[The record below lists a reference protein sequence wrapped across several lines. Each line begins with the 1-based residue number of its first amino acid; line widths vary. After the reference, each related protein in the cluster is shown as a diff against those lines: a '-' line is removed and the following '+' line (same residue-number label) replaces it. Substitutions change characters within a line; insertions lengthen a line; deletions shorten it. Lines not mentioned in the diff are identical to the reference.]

1 MRPILALPLIALVFA
16 CNTGNNNAAI
26 TQPTA
31 SQTTLKS
38 PQQVLATPG
47 SQPFKVTAIADFE
60 EPWAMTF
67 VPGTPYALITE
78 KRGALKVWQPDRPS
92 RDVAG
97 VPKVAYGGQ
106 GGFGDVV
113 LHPDYARNQL
123 VYLSWVEP
131 GKGGTAGSA
140 VGRARLDLQAEQ
152 PLLQDL
158 KVIWRQQPKVDGN
171 NHFSQRLAFSPDGR
185 YLFITSGERFKFT
198 VAQDLN
204 QNLGK
209 VIRLTPEGGV
219 PSDNPFS
226 NRGQIASQV
235 WSYGQRNILGL
246 AFDGAGQLWGAE
258 MGPRGGDEFNRIERG
273 SNYGW
278 PTVSNGQ
285 HYDGSPIPAHSTRPE
300 FNAPEISWNPV
311 ISPASLVIYTGD
323 AFPAWRGSALIGGL
337 SSEALIRVAID
348 GTRAREVE
356 RWDMGARIREV
367 EQGPDGSLWLLEDER
382 GGSQGRLLRLTPML
396 DEAAPK

>member
-1 MRPILALPLIALVFA
+1 MRLILALPLLVLIFA
-16 CNTGNNNAAI
+16 CDTGDNNAAT
-26 TQPTA
+26 TQSTA
-31 SQTTLKS
+31 FQTTLES
-38 PQQVLATPG
+38 PQQTLATPG
-47 SQPFKVTAIADFE
+47 DQPFGVSVVADFE

-67 VPGTPYALITE
+67 VSGTPYALITE
-78 KRGALKVWQPDRPS
+78 KRGALKVWQPDGPI

-97 VPKVAYGGQ
+97 VPEVAYGGQ

-113 LHPDYARNQL
+113 LHPDYARNKL
-123 VYLSWVEP
+123 VYLSWAEP

-152 PLLQDL
+152 PSLQDL
-158 KVIWRQQPKVDGN
+158 QVIWQQQPKVDGN

-198 VAQDLN
+198 VAQDLS

-209 VIRLTPEGGV
+209 VIRLTPEGGI

-226 NRGQIASQV
+226 NRGQITSQI

-246 AFDGAGQLWGAE
+246 AFDGAGQLWAAE

-273 SNYGW
+273 SDYGW

-300 FNAPEISWNPV
+300 FNAPEVSWNPV

-337 SSEALIRVAID
+337 SSQALIRVVID
-348 GTRAREVE
+348 GTSAREAE

-367 EQGPDGSLWLLEDER
+367 EQGPDGALWLLEDGR
-382 GGSQGRLLRLTPML
+382 QGSQGRLLRLSPTQ
-396 DEAAPK
+396 

>member
-1 MRPILALPLIALVFA
+1 MRPILALPLLALVFA

-26 TQPTA
+26 TQSTA
-31 SQTTLKS
+31 SQTTPKS
-38 PQQVLATPG
+38 PQPTLAAPG
-47 SQPFKVTAIADFE
+47 KPFKVTVIADFE

-97 VPKVAYGGQ
+97 VPEVAYGGQ

-113 LHPDYARNQL
+113 LHPDYARNKL
-123 VYLSWVEP
+123 VYLSWAEP
-131 GKGGTAGSA
+131 GEGGTAGSA

-152 PLLQDL
+152 LLLQDL
-158 KVIWRQQPKVDGN
+158 KVIWRQQPKVDGG

-226 NRGQIASQV
+226 NRGQIASQI

-246 AFDGAGQLWGAE
+246 AFDGAGRLWAAE

-285 HYDGSPIPAHSTRPE
+285 HYDGSPIPAHSKRPE
-300 FNAPEISWNPV
+300 FNAPEVSWNPV

-337 SSEALIRVAID
+337 SSEALVRVAID
-348 GTRAREVE
+348 GTRAREAE

-367 EQGPDGSLWLLEDER
+367 EQGPDGALWLLEDER
-382 GGSQGRLLRLTPML
+382 EGSQGRLLRLSR
-396 DEAAPK
+396 AQ

>member
-1 MRPILALPLIALVFA
+1 MRPILALPLLALVFA
-16 CNTGNNNAAI
+16 CNTENNNAAI
-26 TQPTA
+26 NQSIA
-31 SQTTLKS
+31 SQTTLES
-38 PQQVLATPG
+38 PQPTLAKPG
-47 SQPFKVTAIADFE
+47 SRPFEVTVIADFE

-78 KRGALKVWQPDRPS
+78 KRGALKVWQPNRPI

-106 GGFGDVV
+106 GGLGDVV
-113 LHPDYARNQL
+113 LHPDYARNKL
-123 VYLSWVEP
+123 VYLSWAEP
-131 GKGGTAGSA
+131 GEGGTAGSA
-140 VGRARLDLQAEQ
+140 VGHARLDLQPEQ
-152 PLLQDL
+152 ASLHDL
-158 KVIWRQQPKVDGN
+158 KVIWRQQPKVGGN

-219 PSDNPFS
+219 PSDNPFF
-226 NRGQIASQV
+226 NRGKIASQI

-246 AFDGAGQLWGAE
+246 AFDGAGRLWAAE
-258 MGPRGGDEFNRIERG
+258 MGPKGGDEFNRIERG

-285 HYDGSPIPAHSTRPE
+285 HYDGSSIPAHSTRPE
-300 FNAPEISWNPV
+300 LNAPEVSWNPV
-311 ISPASLVIYTGD
+311 ISPAGLVIYTGD
-323 AFPAWRGSALIGGL
+323 AFPSWRGSALIGGL

-348 GTRAREVE
+348 GTRAREAE

-367 EQGPDGSLWLLEDER
+367 EQGPDGAVWLLEDER
-382 GGSQGRLLRLTPML
+382 GGSQGRLLRLSR
-396 DEAAPK
+396 AQ

>member
-1 MRPILALPLIALVFA
+1 MRPILALPLLALVFA
-16 CNTGNNNAAI
+16 CNTENNNAAI
-26 TQPTA
+26 NQVTA
-31 SQTTLKS
+31 LQTTLKS
-38 PQQVLATPG
+38 PQPTLAKPG
-47 SQPFKVTAIADFE
+47 SRPFKVTAIADFE

-78 KRGALKVWQPDRPS
+78 KRGALKVWQPNRPI

-106 GGFGDVV
+106 GGLGDVV
-113 LHPDYARNQL
+113 LHPDYARNKL
-123 VYLSWVEP
+123 VYLSWAEP
-131 GKGGTAGSA
+131 GEGGTAGSA
-140 VGRARLDLQAEQ
+140 VGHARLDLQPEQ
-152 PLLQDL
+152 PSLQDL
-158 KVIWRQQPKVDGN
+158 KVIWRQQPKVGGN

-219 PSDNPFS
+219 PSDNPFYK
-226 NRGQIASQV
+226 RGKIASQI

-246 AFDGAGQLWGAE
+246 AFDGAGRLWAAE

-285 HYDGSPIPAHSTRPE
+285 HYDGTPIPAHSTRPE
-300 FNAPEISWNPV
+300 LNAPEVSWNPV
-311 ISPASLVIYTGD
+311 ISPAGLVIYTGD

-348 GTRAREVE
+348 GTRAREAE

-367 EQGPDGSLWLLEDER
+367 EQGPDGAVWLLEDER
-382 GGSQGRLLRLTPML
+382 GGSQGRLLRLSR
-396 DEAAPK
+396 AQ

>member
-1 MRPILALPLIALVFA
+1 MRPIFTLPLLVLIFA
-16 CNTGNNNAAI
+16 CNAGDNNAAT

-31 SQTTLKS
+31 PQIRPES
-38 PQQVLATPG
+38 PQQAQASPSG
-47 SQPFKVTAIADFE
+47 KPFEVTVVADFD

-78 KRGALKVWQPDRPS
+78 KLGALKVWQPDAPIRE
-92 RDVAG
+92 VAG
-97 VPKVAYGGQ
+97 VPEVAYGGQ
-106 GGFGDVV
+106 GGLGDVV
-113 LHPDYARNQL
+113 LHPDYARNNL
-123 VYLSWVEP
+123 VYLSWAEP
-131 GKGGTAGSA
+131 GKSGTAGSA
-140 VGRARLDLQAEQ
+140 VGRARLDLEAKQ
-152 PLLQDL
+152 PSLQGL
-158 KVIWRQQPKVDGN
+158 QVIWRQQPKVGGG

-209 VIRLTPEGGV
+209 VIRLTPEGKV
-219 PSDNPFS
+219 PADNPFT

-235 WSYGQRNILGL
+235 WSSGQRNILGL

-258 MGPRGGDEFNRIERG
+258 MGPEGGDEFNRIERG

-278 PTVSNGQ
+278 PTVSNGEN
-285 HYDGSPIPAHSTRPE
+285 YDGSPIPDHNTRPE
-300 FNAPEISWNPV
+300 FNAPEVTWNPV
-311 ISPASLVIYTGD
+311 ISPSSLVIYTGK
-323 AFPAWRGSALIGGL
+323 AFPAWRGSGLIGGL

-348 GTRAREVE
+348 GTQAREAE

-367 EQGPDGSLWLLEDER
+367 EQGPDGALWLLEDER
-382 GGSQGRLLRLTPML
+382 DGSQGRLLKLSPAR
-396 DEAAPK
+396 